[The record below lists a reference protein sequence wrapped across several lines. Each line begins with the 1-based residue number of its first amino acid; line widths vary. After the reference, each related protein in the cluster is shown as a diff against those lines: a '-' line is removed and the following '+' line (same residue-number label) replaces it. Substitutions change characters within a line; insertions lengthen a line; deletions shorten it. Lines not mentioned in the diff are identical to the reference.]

1 MKNFPFQPRIMPMH
15 FPIPEDAIMA
25 RLGYSRWRTVL
36 QEEERQRITSA
47 ITGFFR
53 LCRPCGC
60 WTALPVTTQDSTG
73 IELANGCRIA
83 SSAVSTRYPGAVW
96 MWFGAATIGR
106 ELPEKSADAMKNG
119 RSADAVIADAV
130 GGECADA
137 AMDFLQKH
145 AAAEL
150 ARKGMHLAERRFS
163 PGYGD
168 WPLEAQKI
176 FFEILPLEEMGIRLH
191 ESMLMIPEKSV
202 TATAG
207 IVCG

>member
-1 MKNFPFQPRIMPMH
+1 MKNFLFQPRVLPMH
-15 FPIPEDAIMA
+15 FPIPENAIMA

-36 QEEERQRITSA
+36 QEEEKQQMTSA

-60 WTALPVTTQDSTG
+60 WTAIPVTAQDSTG
-73 IELANGCRIA
+73 IELANGYRIA
-83 SSAVSTRYPGAVW
+83 STAVSARYPGAAW
-96 MWFGAATIGR
+96 MWFGTATIGR
-106 ELPEKSADAMKNG
+106 ELPEKSAAAMKNG

-150 ARKGMHLAERRFS
+150 ARKGMYLADLRFS

-168 WPLEAQKI
+168 WTLDAQKF
-176 FFEILPLEEMGIRLH
+176 FFEILPLEEMGVRLH

>member
-1 MKNFPFQPRIMPMH
+1 MKNFLFQPRVLPMH
-15 FPIPEDAIMA
+15 FPIPENAIMA

-36 QEEERQRITSA
+36 QEEEKQQMTSA

-60 WTALPVTTQDSTG
+60 WTAIPVTVQDCTG
-73 IELANGCRIA
+73 IELANGYRIA
-83 SSAVSTRYPGAVW
+83 STAVSARYPGAAW
-96 MWFGAATIGR
+96 MWFGAATIGG
-106 ELPEKSADAMKNG
+106 ELPEKSAAAMKNG

-150 ARKGMHLAERRFS
+150 ARKGMYLADLRFS

-168 WPLEAQKI
+168 WTLDAQKF
-176 FFEILPLEEMGIRLH
+176 FFEILPLEEMGVRLH